1 MADICPPGSYC
12 VEGSTMFFI
21 VVGAKISV
29 AESILMCVD
38 QDIIL
43 LPQNSEPLDRLGS
56 PIAINVL
63 SDFVLVH
70 IVLSGPAP
78 R

>member
-1 MADICPPGSYC
+1 
-12 VEGSTMFFI
+12 VEGSTTFFI
-21 VVGAKISV
+21 VVGAKTSV

-43 LPQNSEPLDRLGS
+43 LPKNSEPLDRLGS

-63 SDFVLVH
+63 SDFLLLSNDLVR

-78 R
+78 RYCVQ